1 MLAPLAAPKV
11 LMADACQSAL
21 LMLGHDMTRD
31 TSAHISPEFF
41 GKADGTVDMGQS
53 DSGVFLDLH
62 DDMLVV
68 DCTALCT

>member
-1 MLAPLAAPKV
+1 ML
-11 LMADACQSAL
+11 D
-21 LMLGHDMTRD
+21 HDMKWD
-31 TSAHISPEFF
+31 TSAHISPELF
-41 GKADGTVDMGQS
+41 GKADDMVGMGQS